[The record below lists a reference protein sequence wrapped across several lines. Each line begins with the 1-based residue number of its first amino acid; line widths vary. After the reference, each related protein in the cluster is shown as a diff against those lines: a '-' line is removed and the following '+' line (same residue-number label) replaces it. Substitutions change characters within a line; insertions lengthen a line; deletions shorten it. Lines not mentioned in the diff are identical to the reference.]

1 MPHTRVVQQLCT
13 QVMSAQSGTAR
24 VLVAVAGPPGAGK
37 STLAAELVTAL
48 RAQTGDRSAAL
59 VPMDGFHLEN
69 EELRTRG
76 LLARKGAP
84 ETFDTTAFVALVA
97 AIRKDKGDL
106 TYPLFDRALDKT
118 LPDAATLPAAA
129 RIVVFEGNY
138 LLLQQGGW
146 AALSG
151 MFDVTALLSVP
162 LPVLRAR
169 LVARW
174 LEHGLT
180 EQDAEARATRN
191 DLVNART
198 VLDHSA
204 PADLLLS
211 AQSDGQIAI
220 ETKRQRVNRAG

>member
-13 QVMSAQSGTAR
+13 QVMSAQSGTER

-37 STLAAELVTAL
+37 STLAADLVLAL
-48 RAQTGDRSAAL
+48 RAQTGENNAAL
-59 VPMDGFHLEN
+59 VPMDGFHLDN
-69 EELRTRG
+69 EELRLRG

-84 ETFDTTAFVALVA
+84 ETFDTSAFFALVA
-97 AIRKDKGDL
+97 AVREDKGDL

-118 LPDAATLPAAA
+118 LSDAATLPAAA

-138 LLLQQGGW
+138 LLLQQGRW

-151 MFDVTALLSVP
+151 MFDVTVLLSVP

-180 EQDAEARATRN
+180 KRDAEARAMSN
-191 DLVNART
+191 DMVNART
-198 VLDHSA
+198 VRDHSA
-204 PADLLLS
+204 PADLTLIT
-211 AQSDGQIAI
+211 QSDGQITI
-220 ETKRQRVNRAG
+220 ETRHERVNRAG

>member
-24 VLVAVAGPPGAGK
+24 VLVAVAGQPGAGK
-37 STLAAELVTAL
+37 STLAADLVLAL
-48 RAQTGDRSAAL
+48 RAQTGENNAAL
-59 VPMDGFHLEN
+59 VPMDGFHLDN
-69 EELRTRG
+69 EELRLRG

-84 ETFDTTAFVALVA
+84 ETFDTSAFFALVA
-97 AIRKDKGDL
+97 AVREDKGDL
-106 TYPLFDRALDKT
+106 TYPLFDRAFDKT
-118 LPDAATLPAAA
+118 LSDAATLPTAA

-138 LLLQQGGW
+138 LLLQQGLW

-151 MFDVTALLSVP
+151 MFDVSVLLSVP

-180 EQDAEARATRN
+180 KRDAEARAMSN
-191 DLVNART
+191 DMVNART
-198 VLDHSA
+198 VRDHSA
-204 PADLLLS
+204 PADLTLIT
-211 AQSDGQIAI
+211 QSDGQITI
-220 ETKRQRVNRAG
+220 ETRHERDNRAG